1 MVILFRGI
9 LLMLPRTLST
19 LAGLALALILVGA
32 CSEKS
37 TPPTPTPPAPLHA
50 AIVVSSISVTG
61 ERAAAGGYTY
71 RAVLHL
77 RETGG
82 AAATISAVDLTFVND
97 SGTVASARFD
107 QAIPATANTCPANGT
122 ADTREFVTTDT
133 NAAHAFAQSVR
144 ATVTYSDAAATAG
157 TATGS
162 ANIPALPPLP
172 GPPPNT
178 FTLTGAIT
186 DTATG
191 AGIKG
196 ARVEALNGANAGK
209 AVTTDASGAYT
220 LTGLVAETFRMRASA
235 PGYDTG
241 EQNVTIP
248 DVPRADMA
256 LRQTGGPC
264 VYTVSLT
271 GTLDVVQAGTQSSL
285 TISRPSGTC
294 GWTATSDAS
303 WIVLASSSGD
313 GNATLGFTVRPN
325 TTFVGRTGTITID
338 WGAGRSQLTVRQA
351 ADIPTSCVVSV
362 TVGGQNIL
370 SVPAA
375 GGPYTANITPVDG
388 MPPGLCSN
396 WTASSAFTAITL
408 NPPTSGPVL
417 PATVTFSVAANGTGT
432 SRALSV
438 TVSAGGPPVSLNIS
452 QAP

>member
-1 MVILFRGI
+1 MG
-9 LLMLPRTLST
+9 LLMLPRTFGL
-19 LAGLALALILVGA
+19 LAGSVLLLVLAGA

-37 TPPTPTPPAPLHA
+37 TPPATPTPPAPLHA

-97 SGTVASARFD
+97 SGTVVSARFD
-107 QAIPATANTCPANGT
+107 QAIPAAANVCAANGT
-122 ADTREFVTTDT
+122 ADTREFVTTDA

-162 ANIPALPPLP
+162 ANIPPLP
-172 GPPPNT
+172 APPPTT

-186 DTATG
+186 DTTTG
-191 AGIKG
+191 AGIQG

-209 AVTTDASGAYT
+209 AVTTEASGAYT
-220 LTGLVAETFRMRASA
+220 LTGLTADTFRMRASA

-248 DVPRADMA
+248 DVSRADMA

-271 GTLDVVQAGTQSSL
+271 GTLDVIQAGTQSSL

-294 GWTATSDAS
+294 GWTATSDVS
-303 WIVLASSSGD
+303 WIVLDNSSGN
-313 GNATLGFTVRPN
+313 GNATVGFTVRPN
-325 TTFVGRTGTITID
+325 TTFVGRIGTITID

-351 ADIPTSCVVSV
+351 NDIPAFCVVSV
-362 TVGGQNIL
+362 TVGGQNVL

-375 GGPYTANITPVDG
+375 ASGPYTANITPAPG
-388 MPPGLCSN
+388 MPPGICGTWN
-396 WTASSAFTAITL
+396 ASGSGGITL

-417 PATVTFSVAANGTGT
+417 PAQITFSVTQNTSGT

-438 TVSAGGPPVSLNIS
+438 VVSAGGPAVALNIN

>member
-1 MVILFRGI
+1 MS
-9 LLMLPRTLST
+9 PRTFST
-19 LAGLALALILVGA
+19 LAGLALALTLAGA

-37 TPPTPTPPAPLHA
+37 TPPTTPTPPAPLHA

-97 SGTVASARFD
+97 SGTVVSARFD
-107 QAIPATANTCPANGT
+107 QAIPPTNTCPANGT
-122 ADTREFVTTDT
+122 ADTREFVTTDS

-186 DTATG
+186 DMATG
-191 AGIKG
+191 AGIQG

-209 AVTTDASGAYT
+209 SVTTEASGAYT
-220 LTGLVAETFRMRASA
+220 LTGLVAETFRMRASV

-248 DVPRADMA
+248 DVTRADMA

-271 GTLDVVQAGTQSSL
+271 GTLDVPQAGTQSSL
-285 TISRPSGTC
+285 TINRPSGTC
-294 GWTATSDAS
+294 GWTATSDVS
-303 WIVLASSSGD
+303 WIVLDSSSGN

-325 TTFVGRTGTITID
+325 NTFVGRIGTITID
-338 WGAGRSQLTVRQA
+338 WGTGRSQLTIRQRE
-351 ADIPTSCVVSV
+351 DIPAFCVVTV
-362 TVGGQNIL
+362 TVGGQNVL

-375 GGPYTANITPVDG
+375 ASGPYTANITPVAG

-396 WTASSAFTAITL
+396 WTASGSGGITL

-417 PATVTFSVAANGTGT
+417 PASVTFSVSQNTTGT
-432 SRALSV
+432 SRSLSV
-438 TVSAGGPPVSLNIS
+438 AVSAGGPLVALNIS

>member
-1 MVILFRGI
+1 
-9 LLMLPRTLST
+9 MLSRTFGT
-19 LAGLALALILVGA
+19 LAGLALTLTLAGA

-37 TPPTPTPPAPLHA
+37 TPTPPTPPAPLHA
-50 AIVVSSISVTG
+50 TIVISSISVTG

-82 AAATISAVDLTFVND
+82 AAATVSAVDLTFVND
-97 SGTVASARFD
+97 SGTVVSARFD
-107 QAIPATANTCPANGT
+107 QAIPSTANMCPANGT
-122 ADTREFVTTDT
+122 ADTREFVTTDP

-178 FTLTGAIT
+178 FTLTGVIT
-186 DTATG
+186 DMATG
-191 AGIKG
+191 GVIQG
-196 ARVEALNGANAGK
+196 ARVEALTGANTGK
-209 AVTTDASGAYT
+209 AVLTDATGGYS

-235 PGYDTG
+235 ANYDAG
-241 EQNVTIP
+241 EQNVTVP
-248 DVPRADMA
+248 DVTRADMA
-256 LRQTGGPC
+256 LRQTGGAC
-264 VYTVSLT
+264 VYTTSPT
-271 GTLDVVQAGTQSSL
+271 GTFDVLQGGTQSSL
-285 TISRPSGTC
+285 AINRTSGTC
-294 GWTATSDAS
+294 GWTATTDVPWIILDSAS
-303 WIVLASSSGD
+303 GT
-313 GNATLGFTVRPN
+313 GNANLGFTVRPN
-325 TTFVGRTGTITID
+325 TTFVGRIGTITVE
-338 WGAGRSQLTVRQA
+338 WSGGRTQLTVRQA
-351 ADIPTSCVVSV
+351 NDIPAFCVVSV
-362 TVGGQNIL
+362 TVNGQNVL

-375 GGPYTANITPVDG
+375 ATGPYTANITPVAG

-396 WTASSAFTAITL
+396 WTASASGGVTL

-417 PATVTFSVAANGTGT
+417 PATVTFSILQNTSGA

-438 TVSAGGPPVSLNIS
+438 AVSAGGPLVALNIT

>member
-1 MVILFRGI
+1 
-9 LLMLPRTLST
+9 MLSRPFGT
-19 LAGLALALILVGA
+19 LAGFALATMLVGA

-37 TPPTPTPPAPLHA
+37 TPPTTPTPPAPLHA

-97 SGTVASARFD
+97 SGTVVSARFD

-122 ADTREFVTTDT
+122 ADTREFVTTDA
-133 NAAHAFAQSVR
+133 NAAHAAAQSVR
-144 ATVTYSDAAATAG
+144 ATVTYTDAAATAG

-178 FTLTGAIT
+178 FTLTGVIT

-191 AGIKG
+191 AGIQG

-209 AVTTDASGAYT
+209 AVATDGTGTYT
-220 LTGLVAETFRMRASA
+220 FTGLVAETFRMRASL

-248 DVPRADMA
+248 DVTRADMA

-271 GTLDVVQAGTQSSL
+271 GTLDVLQAGIQSSL
-285 TISRPSGTC
+285 TISR
-294 GWTATSDAS
+294 A
-303 WIVLASSSGD
+303 VGD
-313 GNATLGFTVRPN
+313 VR
-325 TTFVGRTGTITID
+325 
-338 WGAGRSQLTVRQA
+338 
-351 ADIPTSCVVSV
+351 
-362 TVGGQNIL
+362 
-370 SVPAA
+370 
-375 GGPYTANITPVDG
+375 VDG
-388 MPPGLCSN
+388 HERRQLDCPG
-396 WTASSAFTAITL
+396 
-408 NPPTSGPVL
+408 
-417 PATVTFSVAANGTGT
+417 
-432 SRALSV
+432 
-438 TVSAGGPPVSLNIS
+438 
-452 QAP
+452 

>member
-1 MVILFRGI
+1 LV
-9 LLMLPRTLST
+9 
-19 LAGLALALILVGA
+19 LAAAVVGA

-37 TPPTPTPPAPLHA
+37 TPTQPTPPAPLHA
-50 AIVVSSISVTG
+50 TIVVSSISVTG

-71 RAVLHL
+71 RVVLHL

-97 SGTVASARFD
+97 SGTLVAARYD
-107 QAIPATANTCPANGT
+107 QPIPATANVCPANGT
-122 ADTREFVTTDT
+122 ADTREFVTTDA
-133 NAAHAFAQSVR
+133 NAAHAFAQTVR
-144 ATVTYSDAAATAG
+144 AAVTYTDAAATAG
-157 TATGS
+157 TATSS
-162 ANIPALPPLP
+162 ASIPPLP
-172 GPPPNT
+172 GLPPTT
-178 FTLTGAIT
+178 FTLSGSIT
-186 DTATG
+186 DTSTG
-191 AGIKG
+191 AGIQG

-209 AVTTDASGAYT
+209 SITTDASGAYALSG
-220 LTGLVAETFRMRASA
+220 LTAETFRMRASA

-248 DVPRADMA
+248 DVSRADMA

-271 GTLDVVQAGTQSSL
+271 GTLDVNQAGTQSSL

-303 WIVLASSSGD
+303 WIVLDSSSGN

-325 TTFVGRTGTITID
+325 TTFVGRIGTITID
-338 WGAGRSQLTVRQA
+338 WGAGRSQLAIRQA
-351 ADIPTSCVVSV
+351 ADIPAFCVVAV
-362 TVGGQNIL
+362 TVNGQNVL

-375 GGPYTANITPVDG
+375 ASGPYTANITPVAG
-388 MPPGLCSN
+388 MPPGLCSS
-396 WTASSAFTAITL
+396 WSASGSGGITL
-408 NPPTSGPVL
+408 NPPTSGPAL
-417 PATVTFSVAANGTGT
+417 PATVTFNVAQNTSGT

-438 TVSAGGPPVSLNIS
+438 VVSAGGPAVALNIT

>member
-1 MVILFRGI
+1 VLS
-9 LLMLPRTLST
+9 RTFGT
-19 LAGLALALILVGA
+19 LAGLALTLALVGA

-37 TPPTPTPPAPLHA
+37 TPTPPTPPAPLHA
-50 AIVVSSISVTG
+50 TIVVSSISVTG

-82 AAATISAVDLTFVND
+82 AAATVSAVDLTFVND
-97 SGTVASARFD
+97 SGTVVSARFD
-107 QAIPATANTCPANGT
+107 QAIPSTANMCPANGS
-122 ADTREFVTTDT
+122 ADTREFVTTDS

-186 DTATG
+186 DMATG
-191 AGIKG
+191 AGIQG

-209 AVTTDASGAYT
+209 SVTTEASGAYT
-220 LTGLVAETFRMRASA
+220 LAGLVAETFRMRASV

-248 DVPRADMA
+248 DVTRADMA

-271 GTLDVVQAGTQSSL
+271 GTLDVPQAGTQSSL
-285 TISRPSGTC
+285 TINRPSGTC
-294 GWTATSDAS
+294 GWTATSDVS
-303 WIVLASSSGD
+303 WIVLDSSSGN

-325 TTFVGRTGTITID
+325 NTFVGRIGTITID
-338 WGAGRSQLTVRQA
+338 WGTGRSQLTVRQRE
-351 ADIPTSCVVSV
+351 DIPAFCVVTV
-362 TVGGQNIL
+362 TVNGQNPI

-375 GGPYTANITPVDG
+375 ASGPYTANITPVAG

-396 WTASSAFTAITL
+396 WTATGSGGITL
-408 NPPTSGPVL
+408 NAPTSGPVL
-417 PATVTFSVAANGTGT
+417 PAQVTFNVTQNTSGA

-438 TVSAGGPPVSLNIS
+438 AVSAGGPLVALNIS